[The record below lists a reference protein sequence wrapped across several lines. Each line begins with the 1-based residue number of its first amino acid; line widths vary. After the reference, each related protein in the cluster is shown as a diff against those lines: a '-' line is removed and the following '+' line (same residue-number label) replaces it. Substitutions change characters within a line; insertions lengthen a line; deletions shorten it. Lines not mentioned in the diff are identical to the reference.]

1 MLIYQRVIWYHRKH
15 IKPDLFSFSGTL
27 NFGADADFIMIDI
40 KDNEGK
46 MDILSTWIFGEKV
59 YDSKS

>member
-1 MLIYQRVIWYHRKH
+1 MKSGITENTLNQTYF
-15 IKPDLFSFSGTL
+15 LFSGTL